1 MDNTQIIRQLENLT
15 AERKTLDDT
24 WETIEEFI
32 APYRGQ
38 FFRNQSSEHE
48 QDWRQRQIFDGTAI
62 MDNIILSN
70 TMHSWLF
77 PMNRDFFNIKFRDDD
92 INDDQEAREWT
103 VEVVKRMHKALHQ
116 SNLNTESGETILD
129 KTTFGTG
136 YLLEEFQGDELTGA
150 GFEIS
155 FSAIPVKEAY
165 FDEDHKGGVYAFY
178 RRLMWTPTQI
188 ISKFGETG
196 VPEKINA
203 LIEAGK
209 TDRLEVVF
217 CIWKRNDKDIE
228 GLEGILS
235 PEKRPYG
242 FRYILKEGNETLGEK
257 DKDGKYAD
265 GGYYEMPIYLSRWS
279 KTSESKF
286 GHSPSMI
293 ALSDVLTLNQ
303 FKELILRRSEKEV
316 DGSYMTTQRGLLSD
330 LDLQPGGLNIVKDM
344 DSLRALDIPGNF
356 SIANLTEES
365 LKESIHR
372 AYYLDSIA
380 LKESPQM
387 TATETLERTAIMQRS
402 LGPVISRNKPSL
414 LAPLVE
420 RTFNAM
426 MRYGKL
432 PEVPESIKGE
442 DIDIVY
448 TGPLA
453 ASSNMEE
460 AQLLQTYLNIINM
473 VAEVKPA
480 ILDNIDEDHIARSL
494 ADDLNIDPGVNNSK
508 EDVQAVRDARQQQ
521 EKAAFEAQNMQEG
534 GKAMQEVAKGQ
545 AAMQGGGDV

>member
-1 MDNTQIIRQLENLT
+1 MNNQQILKRIEHLT
-15 AERKTLDDT
+15 SERKTLDGT
-24 WETIEEFI
+24 WETIEEFV

-38 FFRNQSSEHE
+38 FFRNQTSEHE

-62 MDNIILSN
+62 MDNIILAN
-70 TMHSWLF
+70 TLHSWLF
-77 PMNRDFFNIKFRDDD
+77 PMGRDFFNIKFRDDVV
-92 INDDQEAREWT
+92 NNDQEAREWT

-116 SNLNTESGETILD
+116 SNLNTESGELILD

-136 YLLEEFQGDELTGA
+136 YLLEEFTGDELTGDKF
-150 GFEIS
+150 GIS

-165 FDEDHKGGVYAFY
+165 FDEDFKGGIYAFY

-188 ISKFGETG
+188 VSKFGEEN

-203 LIEAGK
+203 LVASGK
-209 TDRLEVVF
+209 SDRMEVIF
-217 CIWKRNDKDIE
+217 CIWKRKDIDE
-228 GLEGILS
+228 VDGIVVS
-235 PEKRPYG
+235 EKRPYAYK
-242 FRYILKEGNETLGEK
+242 YILKEGSESLGEE
-257 DKDGKYAD
+257 
-265 GGYYEMPIYLSRWS
+265 GGYYDMPIFISRFS
-279 KTSESKF
+279 KTSESKY

-303 FKELILRRSEKEV
+303 FKELIIRRSEKEV
-316 DGSYMTTQRGLLSD
+316 DGSYKSTERGLISD
-330 LDLQPGGLNIVKDM
+330 LDLRPGGITMVRNM
-344 DSLRALDIPGNF
+344 DDLSGLDIPGNF

-380 LKESPQM
+380 LKDSPQM

-426 MRYGKL
+426 LRFGKL
-432 PEVPESIKGE
+432 PPIPESIKGA

-460 AQLLQTYLNIINM
+460 AQLLQTYLNIVAM
-473 VAEVKPA
+473 VAELKPS

-494 ADDLNIDPGVNNSK
+494 ADDLNIDPGVNNSP
-508 EDVQAVRDARQQQ
+508 EEVAPVRQQRQQQ
-521 EKAAFEAQNMQEG
+521 EQAQFEAQNLQEG
-534 GKAMQEVAKGQ
+534 GKAMQEVARGEAMMSGETDAKG
-545 AAMQGGGDV
+545 

>member
-1 MDNTQIIRQLENLT
+1 MNNTQIIRQLENLT
-15 AERKTLDDT
+15 AERKTIDST

-38 FFRNQSSEHE
+38 FFRNRSSEHE
-48 QDWRQRQIFDGTAI
+48 QNWRQRQIFDGTAI

-70 TMHSWLF
+70 TLHSWLF
-77 PMNRDFFNIKFRDDD
+77 PMGRDFFNIKFRDDD
-92 INDDQEAREWT
+92 INDNQEAREWT

-116 SNLNTESGETILD
+116 SNLNTESGEVILD

-136 YLLEEFQGDELTGA
+136 YLLQEFQGDELTGE

-165 FDEDHKGGVYAFY
+165 FDEDFKGGVYAFY

-188 ISKFGETG
+188 VSKFGEDN
-196 VPEKINA
+196 VPEKINTLVA
-203 LIEAGK
+203 GGK
-209 TDRLEVVF
+209 TDRMEVVF
-217 CIWKRNDKDIE
+217 CIWKRKDIKADE
-228 GLEGILS
+228 VDGIVSAEL
-235 PEKRPYG
+235 RPYA
-242 FRYILKEGNETLGEK
+242 FKYVLKEGGETLGEE
-257 DKDGKYAD
+257 
-265 GGYYEMPIYLSRWS
+265 GGYYEMPLYLSRWS

-303 FKELILRRSEKEV
+303 FKELIIRRSEKEV
-316 DGSYMTTQRGLLSD
+316 DGSYMATQRGLLSD

-344 DSLRALDIPGNF
+344 NSLQALDIPGNF

-420 RTFNAM
+420 NTFNAM
-426 MRYGKL
+426 MRSNKL
-432 PEVPESIKGE
+432 PDVPDSIKGA

-453 ASSNMEE
+453 ASSNMED
-460 AQLLQTYLNIINM
+460 AQLLQTYLNIVNM
-473 VAEVKPA
+473 VAEVKPQ
-480 ILDNIDEDHIARSL
+480 IMDNINEDHIARSL

-508 EDVQAVRDARQQQ
+508 EEVEALRAARQQQ
-521 EKAAFEAQNMQEG
+521 EQAAFEAQNLQEG
-534 GKAMQEVAKGQ
+534 GKAMQEMAKGEQ
-545 AAMQGGGDV
+545 AMRGEPNA